1 MLDTSGFLVAKNK
14 RKIDKLASAMR
25 MVFRQVEFM
34 SDEELRSIPTGSVF
48 VFDVETYVNFFYV
61 AFKCLKNNKYVA
73 FEQSADFSL
82 DKEKFRFMMF
92 NFCIVSFNGT
102 NYDVPMIELA
112 LKGATCEE
120 LKDASDF
127 IIKGDNK
134 YFNFEKQYKL
144 KIGKYNHIDLFD
156 VAPLDGSLKLYAARI
171 HCETMQDLPFDPE
184 HVLKKEEAPIVRNYC
199 CVDLDK
205 TQLLLEFLA
214 PEVQLRY
221 EMSDKYKIDL
231 RSKSDA
237 QIAEAVICSE
247 LQKITGR
254 YPQKPYVPDGLSLK
268 YNVPSFL
275 SFESP
280 VLQKALNDIANAEFK
295 LGGNGKPIWPEGLG
309 EREKTTKGWTW
320 VLKVNIN
327 GKNYKLGMGG
337 LHSQEKTVSYK
348 AENGMILADNDVAS
362 YYPMIILLLSLF
374 PSHLGKSFLEV
385 YKNIVD
391 YRLHA
396 KEQAKVCK
404 KAGDKEGAKKWK
416 TIADSLKIVINGS
429 FGKLGERFSRLYSPQ
444 LMLQV
449 TITGQL
455 CLLMLIEQLEKSGI
469 EVISGNTDGVVSYYH
484 ESRHNDVRQII
495 KLWEQKTGFETE
507 ETQYSAIYS
516 RDVNNYIA
524 IKKEGGESDA
534 KYLDE
539 RLGCKTKGAYS
550 ERGSALNSILSKNPE
565 TLICTDSVLQMLV
578 NKKPVEE
585 TIRECKDIKRFISI
599 KNVKGGGE
607 KGGIY
612 LGKVVR
618 WYYPKN
624 EGGYIAYSLSGNK
637 VANTNGARPLMD
649 LPTTIPNDI
658 DYSWYEK
665 EANAILF
672 DIGFYKKVENLKLF

>member
-25 MVFRQVEFM
+25 MVFRQVDFM

-48 VFDVETYVNFFYV
+48 VFDVETYINFFYV

-73 FEQSADFSL
+73 FEQSADFFL
-82 DKEKFRFMMF
+82 NKEKLRFMMF
-92 NFCIVSFNGT
+92 NFCVVSFNGT

-171 HCETMQDLPFDPE
+171 HCETMQDLPFDE
-184 HVLKKEEAPIVRNYC
+184 AHVLKKEEAPIVRNYC

-280 VLQKALNDIANAEFK
+280 VLQKALNDIAKAEFK

-309 EREKTTKGWTW
+309 EREKTTKGYAW

-348 AENGMILADNDVAS
+348 AEKGMILADNDVAS

-374 PSHLGKSFLEV
+374 PAHLGKSFLQV

-429 FGKLGERFSRLYSPQ
+429 FGKLGERFSRLYAPQ

-469 EVISGNTDGVVSYYH
+469 EVISGNTDGVVSFYH
-484 ESRHNDVRQII
+484 DSRHSDVRQII

-565 TLICTDSVLQMLV
+565 TLICTDSVLEMLV

-585 TIRECKDIKRFISI
+585 TIRECKDIRRFVSI

-607 KGGIY
+607 KSGIY

-624 EGGYIAYSLSGNK
+624 EGGYIAYYLSGNK

-649 LPTTIPNDI
+649 LPTIIPEDI